1 MRITETTWNNNQG
14 PDREITIKIMAKR
27 NLLKRLNQLVKSA
40 NWDNKI
46 PAIDKWLGKICR

>member
-14 PDREITIKIMAKR
+14 PDREITIKIMARR

-40 NWDNKI
+40 NWNNKI
-46 PAIDKWLGKICR
+46 PAIEKWLGKICR